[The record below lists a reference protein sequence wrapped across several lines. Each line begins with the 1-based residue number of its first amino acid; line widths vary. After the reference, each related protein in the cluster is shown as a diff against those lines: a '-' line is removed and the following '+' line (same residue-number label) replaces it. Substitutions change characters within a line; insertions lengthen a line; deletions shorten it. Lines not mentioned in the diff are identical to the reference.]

1 MRNENGIGTRLWS
14 YPQPQS
20 QAWGIAQE
28 RKIQTKPNNLM
39 DTRTLHFGFDT
50 NMALDRESAKS

>member
-1 MRNENGIGTRLWS
+1 MKTESERGCGVIHSRNLKLGAL
-14 YPQPQS
+14 
-20 QAWGIAQE
+20 
-28 RKIQTKPNNLM
+28 RKNEKYKTKPNNLM